1 MSATY
6 DPMLKR
12 ARRRLT
18 CERVLRHE
26 DADDHDVRRARALA
40 PAHAVDARVIYEGLE
55 DKLGGLVLGRRG
67 EDGYD
72 DSSRPDGVPPDR
84 YVVNVLQKVHAEC
97 VDESLTDEHP
107 GVYPNGGAR
116 LGNEGGVEGCKGRDE
131 VCCCITVSNG
141 E

>member
-6 DPMLKR
+6 DPMLER

-55 DKLGGLVLGRRG
+55 DKLGGLVLRRRG

-72 DSSRPDGVPPDR
+72 DSGRPNGVPPDGD
-84 YVVNVLQKVHAEC
+84 VVDVLQEMHTEG
-97 VDESLTDEHP
+97 VDESLADEYSGIDTNRDP
-107 GVYPNGGAR
+107 RFWDEV
-116 LGNEGGVEGCKGRDE
+116 GVERCKR
-131 VCCCITVSNG
+131 
-141 E
+141 